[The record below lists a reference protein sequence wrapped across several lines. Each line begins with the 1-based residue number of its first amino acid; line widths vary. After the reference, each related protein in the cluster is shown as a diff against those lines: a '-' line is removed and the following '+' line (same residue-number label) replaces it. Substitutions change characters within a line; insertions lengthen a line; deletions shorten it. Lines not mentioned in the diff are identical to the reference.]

1 MIIRSIS
8 SMKLFVVLSSIRI
21 ILQMTANNNKFCIL
35 RLFGIDL
42 DIINTRWLHQSLC
55 QRVLAMRVKFFL
67 FLDGYFDLIITFI
80 KCLCNLKVIF
90 II

>member
-35 RLFGIDL
+35 RLFGIDF
-42 DIINTRWLHQSLC
+42 DIINTRWLHQSLR

-67 FLDGYFDLIITFI
+67 FLDGYFELIITII
-80 KCLCNLKVIF
+80 KCLCNLKVNF